1 MNVVA
6 GDEIYSTHVHVYVCV
21 VQKADE
27 VACEACA
34 ALFSHLFSFYFIFP
48 GRAQTCT
55 SFLPHD

>member
-34 ALFSHLFSFYFIFP
+34 ALFSHLFLFLFYI
-48 GRAQTCT
+48 
-55 SFLPHD
+55 SWESSDMHFLSPT